1 MPAARLELRRLL
13 PMSANLSVTR
23 SIDVIIVD
31 DEKFVRGALRTY
43 LSQADDISV
52 VAEGENGEEA
62 IALAHEHQPDVLL
75 IDLQMPVMDGIA
87 AIRRIVEELPE
98 IKILVVTGHI
108 SDIYLK
114 AALVAGA
121 SGYVV
126 KDAEPERIVAAV
138 REVDAGECP
147 IDPVVTHLL
156 ISDIRNDEAAKH
168 RESEVELSDRE
179 DAVLK
184 LLCEGLSNS
193 EIAAELFLSES
204 TVKYHLVRLGR
215 KFQAR
220 DRLQLVITA
229 LRTGVV
235 D

>member
-1 MPAARLELRRLL
+1 MEAA
-13 PMSANLSVTR
+13 R
-23 SIDVIIVD
+23 SIDVVIVD

-43 LSQADDISV
+43 LSQAADVSV
-52 VAEGENGEEA
+52 VAEGENGAEA
-62 IALAHEHQPDVLL
+62 VSLAHEHQPDVML

-87 AIRRIVEELPE
+87 AIRQIVAELPE

-114 AALVAGA
+114 AALLAGA

-126 KDAEPERIVAAV
+126 KDAEPERIVDAV

-147 IDPVVTHLL
+147 IDPAVTHLL
-156 ISDIRNDEAAKH
+156 IADVRNELTAKQQLEQELDLSE
-168 RESEVELSDRE
+168 REE
-179 DAVLK
+179 AVLK

-193 EIAAELFLSES
+193 EIAARLYLSES

-220 DRLQLVITA
+220 DRLQLVISA
-229 LRTGVV
+229 LRTGIVA
-235 D
+235 

>member
-1 MPAARLELRRLL
+1 MTVNIAP
-13 PMSANLSVTR
+13 PR
-23 SIDVIIVD
+23 SIDVVIVD

-43 LSQADDISV
+43 LSHVADISV
-52 VAEGENGEEA
+52 VAEGANGAEA
-62 IALAHEHQPDVLL
+62 VALAHKHQPDVML

-87 AIRRIVEELPE
+87 AIREIVVQLPE
-98 IKILVVTGHI
+98 VKILVVTGHI

-126 KDAEPERIVAAV
+126 KDAEPDRIVAAV

-147 IDPVVTHLL
+147 IDPAVTHLL
-156 ISDIRNDEAAKH
+156 IADVRNDRPATPAKH
-168 RESEVELSDRE
+168 LEPEIELSERE
-179 DAVLK
+179 EAVLK
-184 LLCEGLSNS
+184 LLCDGLSNS
-193 EIAAELFLSES
+193 EIASKLFLSES
-204 TVKYHLVRLGR
+204 TIKYHLVRLGR
-215 KFQAR
+215 KFNAR